1 MFMFYIDFK
10 NPNQKIH
17 FIGIGG
23 ISMSGLAEIMHTN
36 GFSVS
41 GSDMNTSK
49 PTKHLQSLGITVF
62 CGHSSANITDD
73 IDLVVYTAAIAT
85 DNPERMAVNDKGIPS
100 LTRAEF
106 LGQLMRNYNYPI
118 CIAGTHGKTTT
129 TSMLANVLLAAN
141 VDPTITV
148 GGILD
153 SISGNIRIG
162 QSEYF
167 LTEACE
173 YCDSFLN
180 FYPKV
185 GVILNIE
192 EDHMDYFKDIHHI
205 RQSFYKF
212 AQRIPNDGILII
224 NGSISDLDLF
234 VRGLDCPIETFGLDS
249 KDTWYANNITYDEN
263 AYGSFELSYKGDSL
277 GRISLK
283 VPGEH
288 NIYNALSICASAHYM
303 EIPLPYWI
311 LGFDSYGGTHQ
322 RFEIKGILKGI
333 TIIDD
338 YAHHPTEVKVTLE
351 VAKKRPHNK
360 IWCIFQP
367 HTYTR
372 MKIFLD
378 DFANAL
384 LLADEI
390 IVADIYAAREKD
402 PGDIHSQDLVKSI
415 HNLGRNAMYINN
427 FDDITTY
434 LLEHCVS
441 GDLIIT
447 MGAGDI
453 NTIADELLG
462 N

>member
-10 NPNQKIH
+10 NSNQKIH

-23 ISMSGLAEIMHTN
+23 ISMSGLAQIMHTN

-41 GSDMNTSK
+41 GSDMSRTK
-49 PTKHLQSLGITVF
+49 PTQHLQDLGITVF
-62 CGHSSANITDD
+62 CGHSGANITGD
-73 IDLVVYTAAIAT
+73 IDLVVYTAAIAP
-85 DNPERMAVNDKGIPS
+85 DNPELVATHNKNIPS
-100 LTRAEF
+100 LTRAAF
-106 LGQLMRNYNYPI
+106 LGQLMQNYDYPI

-129 TSMLANVLLAAN
+129 TSMLSNILLAAD

-180 FYPKV
+180 FFPKV
-185 GVILNIE
+185 GVILNVE
-192 EDHMDYFKDIHHI
+192 EDHMDYFKDINHI

-212 AQRIPNDGILII
+212 AKQIPEDGILII
-224 NGSISDLDLF
+224 NGSISDLDSF
-234 VRGLDCPIETFGLDS
+234 TKGLLCQIETFGLDPHH
-249 KDTWYANNITYDEN
+249 TWYADNIAYDEN
-263 AYGSFELSYKGDSL
+263 AFASFDIIYKGNPL

-283 VPGEH
+283 VPGQH
-288 NIYNALSICASAHYM
+288 NVYNALSICASANYIGI
-303 EIPLPYWI
+303 ELPHWI
-311 LGFDSYGGTHQ
+311 EGFDSYGGTHQ
-322 RFEIKGILKGI
+322 RFEVKGVLKGI

-351 VAKKRPHNK
+351 VAKQRPHNK
-360 IWCIFQP
+360 VWCVFQP

-372 MKIFLD
+372 MKIFLN
-378 DFANAL
+378 DFADSL
-384 LLADEI
+384 SLADEI
-390 IVADIYAAREKD
+390 IITDIYAAREKD
-402 PGDIHSQDLVKSI
+402 PGDIHSQNLVKSI
-415 HNLGRNAMYINN
+415 HNLGKDAIYIDN

-434 LLEHCVS
+434 LLEHCVP

-447 MGAGDI
+447 MGAGNI
-453 NTIADELLG
+453 NMIADDLLG

>member
-1 MFMFYIDFK
+1 MFYINFE

-23 ISMSGLAEIMHTN
+23 ISMSGLAQIMQTN
-36 GFSVS
+36 GFDVS
-41 GSDMNTSK
+41 GSDMNT
-49 PTKHLQSLGITVF
+49 TKTTKQLQSLGITVF

-73 IDLVVYTAAIAT
+73 IDLVVHTAAIAA
-85 DNPERMAVNDKGIPS
+85 DNPELLAVHTKGIPS

-106 LGQLMRNYNYPI
+106 LGQLMKNYDYPI
-118 CIAGTHGKTTT
+118 CVAGTHGKTTT
-129 TSMLANVLLAAN
+129 TSMLSNVLLAAD

-185 GVILNIE
+185 GIILNIE
-192 EDHMDYFKDIHHI
+192 EDHMDYFKDIHQI
-205 RQSFYKF
+205 RESFYKF
-212 AQRIPNDGILII
+212 SKLIPEDGILII
-224 NGSISDLDLF
+224 NGSIADLDSF
-234 VRGLDCPIETFGLDS
+234 TQGLNCQIETFGLDPS
-249 KDTWYANNITYDEN
+249 NTWYANNITYDEN
-263 AYGSFELSYKGDSL
+263 AFASFDLIHKGDFL
-277 GRISLK
+277 GRITLK

-288 NIYNALSICASAHYM
+288 NIYNALSICASANYIGLKFPH
-303 EIPLPYWI
+303 WI
-311 LGFDSYGGTHQ
+311 EGFTSYSGTHQ
-322 RFEIKGILKGI
+322 RFEVKGDLKGI

-338 YAHHPTEVKVTLE
+338 YAHHPTEVKATLE

-360 IWCIFQP
+360 IWCVFQP

-378 DFANAL
+378 DFANSL
-384 LLADEI
+384 SLADEI
-390 IVADIYAAREKD
+390 IISDIYAAREKD
-402 PGDIHSQDLVKSI
+402 PGDIHSQDLVQSI
-415 HNLGRNAMYINN
+415 HNLGRTAIYIDN
-427 FDDITTY
+427 FDDITTH
-434 LLEHCVS
+434 LLEHCVP

-447 MGAGDI
+447 MGAGNI
-453 NTIADELLG
+453 NMIADDLLG

>member
-1 MFMFYIDFK
+1 MFNIDF
-10 NPNQKIH
+10 NDPSLKIH

-23 ISMSGLAEIMHTN
+23 ISMSGLAQIMHTN
-36 GFSVS
+36 GFSIS
-41 GSDMNTSK
+41 GSDMNSTKS
-49 PTKHLQSLGITVF
+49 TKHLQSLGITVF
-62 CGHSSANITDD
+62 CGHSSANITKD
-73 IDLVVYTAAIAT
+73 IDLVVYTAAIGK
-85 DNPERMAVNDKGIPS
+85 DNPELLAVHNQGIPC

-106 LGQLMRNYNYPI
+106 LGQLMKNYDYPV

-129 TSMLANVLLAAN
+129 TSMLSDVLLAAN

-162 QSEYF
+162 KSEYF
-167 LTEACE
+167 VTEACE
-173 YCDSFLN
+173 YCNSFLN
-180 FYPKV
+180 FYPKI

-192 EDHMDYFKDIHHI
+192 EDHMDFFKDINHI
-205 RQSFYKF
+205 RDSFYQF
-212 AQRIPNDGILII
+212 AQRIPTDGILII
-224 NGSISDLDLF
+224 NGSIADLDSF
-234 VRGLDCPIETFGLDS
+234 TKGLDCRVESFGLDPN
-249 KDTWYANNITYDEN
+249 DTWSATNITYDEN
-263 AYGSFELSYKGDSL
+263 AFGSFDLIHKGKYLD
-277 GRISLK
+277 RISLK

-288 NIYNALSICASAHYM
+288 NIYNALSICATINYM
-303 EIPLPYWI
+303 AIDFTHLIE
-311 LGFDSYGGTHQ
+311 GFRSYGGTHQ
-322 RFEIKGILKGI
+322 RFELKGVLKGI

-351 VAKKRPHNK
+351 VAKKLPHNK
-360 IWCIFQP
+360 IWCVFQP

-378 DFANAL
+378 DFANSL
-384 LLADEI
+384 SLADEI
-390 IVADIYAAREKD
+390 IVSDIYAAREKD

-415 HNLGRNAMYINN
+415 HNLGKNAIYLNN
-427 FDDITTY
+427 FDDITTH
-434 LLEHCVS
+434 LLEHCVP

-447 MGAGDI
+447 MGAGNI